1 MERIPH
7 TVSEQEKL
15 VQLGKLINENI
26 KIVTEEWKK
35 ERNSTPAP
43 SDVIVDSSKIL
54 PSRRLHEAQRTI
66 LAASGSLTEL
76 VSEPCNRLQEF
87 ISEFWES
94 RALGIAVERRIPDLL
109 HDAGEQGLDIQ
120 SLSSKTGIEAA
131 KLCTYSSLVHRP
143 C

>member
-15 VQLGKLINENI
+15 IQLGKLINDNI
-26 KIVTEEWKK
+26 RIVTEEWEK
-35 ERNSTPAP
+35 ERNATPAA
-43 SDVIVDSSKIL
+43 SDVIVDSPKIL

-87 ISEFWES
+87 ISQFWES
-94 RALGIAVERRIPDLL
+94 RALGIAAERRIPDLF
-109 HDAGEQGLDIQ
+109 HEAGEKGLDIQ
-120 SLSSKTGIEAA
+120 TLSSKTSIEAA
-131 KLCTYSSLVHRP
+131 KLCMYGI
-143 C
+143 